1 MDEAKKK
8 MTGTPVIFFSLY
20 PKTAKPASG
29 SAFMAGQIAPQRLTE
44 LPLRAALRRSVASS
58 RLAALKGDFR
68 SAKGAGLAD
77 KCNSFGR
84 VPRKPPCRG
93 EPSAEPV
100 ERAERRSAENAT
112 AISVT
117 FPVQKKNP
125 LLQQRVL
132 PGANSQY
139 KHSPKRDQ
147 SFTCEQA

>member
-29 SAFMAGQIAPQRLTE
+29 SACMAGQIAPQRLTE

-77 KCNSFGR
+77 KCNLSRHAGWQRPGFAFVSGGR
-84 VPRKPPCRG
+84 AAAG
-93 EPSAEPV
+93 
-100 ERAERRSAENAT
+100 NA
-112 AISVT
+112 ASINVT

-147 SFTCEQA
+147 SYPP